1 MNNLYKNID
10 FIYGNVVYWGKKEGI
25 VLNLSYLRYFVTLAH
40 VRHYTRAAEQL
51 CITQPSLSHAIVQ
64 MEKELGIPLFEK
76 TGETLR

>member
-64 MEKELGIPLFEK
+64 MERNWGFLSLKK